1 MEITAALQWLHV
13 GPQTLPGP
21 LPISAFALVL
31 GVGWGESEVS
41 LCLSELLLILKVS
54 YYSWARV

>member
-21 LPISAFALVL
+21 LPISTSALVP
-31 GVGWGESEVS
+31 GVGRGGVS
-41 LCLSELLLILKVS
+41 QRFHSASLGFSLFFF
-54 YYSWARV
+54 

>member
-21 LPISAFALVL
+21 LPISTSALVP
-31 GVGWGESEVS
+31 GVGRGGVS
-41 LCLSELLLILKVS
+41 QRFHSASLGFSLFFFKVS
-54 YYSWARV
+54 YYS